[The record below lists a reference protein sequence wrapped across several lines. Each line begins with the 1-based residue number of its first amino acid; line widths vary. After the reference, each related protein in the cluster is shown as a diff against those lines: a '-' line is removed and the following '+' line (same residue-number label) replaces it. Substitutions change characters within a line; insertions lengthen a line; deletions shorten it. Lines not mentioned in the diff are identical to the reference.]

1 MLYFRRGVQYADRPL
16 IYNYGVAD
24 SKCGDIELE
33 SVINRAKKSILMKT
47 ISNKS
52 KIVFL
57 STFPPTQ
64 CGIATYTQDTIK
76 GITDVYGKSITC
88 EICDLVKEPVEN
100 PTQAYTLNT
109 ANRAEYAKVAA
120 EINKDETVKLVH
132 IQHEFGLFAG
142 NYGDHLLDFLNEI
155 KIPVTY
161 TFHSVIPNPNDE
173 LKTFV
178 KLLLDYSNS
187 VFVMT
192 NKSKEILINDYQ
204 IDENIITCVSHG
216 THIVVYETPE
226 QAKEKLNI
234 SDRLVLSTFG
244 LLGEGKNIE
253 TGLQALPK
261 IIEKAPNALYLIIG
275 KTHPNLIKDGVDAYR
290 NTLEGIVADL
300 NLQDNVRFVNEY
312 LDTDELLNYLKAT
325 DIYMFTSKD
334 PNQAVSGT
342 FAYAMSCACPIVAS
356 KIPHTK
362 EVLTPDSGILV
373 DIGDVDQFANAAI
386 KLIADEDLRNEMA
399 INAFTKMRACSW
411 ENAAITHMNAYKK
424 LIENPADI
432 KFSYPSIQL
441 NHIKKM
447 TTELGIIQFCKISIP
462 DLDSGYTL
470 DDNARALIAFCMH
483 YQQTQD
489 KDDLAYILVYLDFI
503 IRCQKPKG
511 DFINYVDQEN
521 REHIEQNAEVN
532 LEDSN
537 ARALWALGTVVS
549 LSDILPEAITKKA
562 TRCLLNSLKWAETI
576 QSPRSIGFATK
587 GLYLYHSTI
596 PNLYVAA
603 IINKL
608 NAKLLANYEDTAT
621 EDWQWFENYL
631 TYGNGILPESMLY
644 AYLITNKPVYKKVAL
659 DSLDFLISKTFFK
672 GNFKAISNRSW
683 HHKGSEPQE
692 YGEQPIDVTYTIQ
705 TLYAF
710 YNAFKTPEY
719 KKKMKS
725 AFNWFLGK
733 NHLGQIMY
741 NPVSGGG
748 YDGLEKENVNLN
760 QGAESTVCYLTARL
774 LMEKLAMSQSR
785 VIPLMKN
792 RTGIAINS

>member
-1 MLYFRRGVQYADRPL
+1 
-16 IYNYGVAD
+16 
-24 SKCGDIELE
+24 
-33 SVINRAKKSILMKT
+33 MKT
-47 ISNKS
+47 ILNKS

-76 GITDVYGKSITC
+76 GITDVYGKSIQC
-88 EICDLVKEPVEN
+88 EICELVDKPKEQ
-100 PTQAYTLNT
+100 PTQAFTLNT
-109 ANRAEYAKVAA
+109 KNREEYAKVAE
-120 EINKDETVKLVH
+120 EINEDETVKLVH
-132 IQHEFGLFAG
+132 IQHEFGLFSG
-142 NYGDHLLDFLNEI
+142 NYGDYLLDFLNTI
-155 KIPVTY
+155 KKPVTF
-161 TFHSVIPNPNDE
+161 TFHSVIPNPNDD
-173 LKTFV
+173 LRTFV
-178 KLLLDYSNS
+178 KLLLTYSDS

-192 NKSKEILINDYQ
+192 NKSKEILITDYE
-204 IDENIITCVSHG
+204 IDEKIITCVSHG

-226 QAKEKLNI
+226 TAKERLNI
-234 SDRLVLSTFG
+234 QDRLVLATFG

-275 KTHPNLIKDGVDAYR
+275 KTHPNLIKDGFDPYR
-290 NTLEGIVADL
+290 EKLEGIVADL
-300 NLQDNVRFVNEY
+300 NLKDNVRFINEY
-312 LDTDELLNYLKAT
+312 LDTEELLEYLKAT

-362 EVLTPDSGILV
+362 EVLTSDSGILC
-373 DIGDVDQFANAAI
+373 DIGNPDQFAAAAI
-386 KLIADEDLRNEMA
+386 KLIEDENLRHEMG
-399 INAFTKMRACSW
+399 INSFTKMRATSW
-411 ENAAITHMNAYKK
+411 ENVAITQVNAYKK
-424 LIENPADI
+424 LIDNPSEI
-432 KFSYPSIQL
+432 KFSYPDIQL
-441 NHIKKM
+441 KHVKKL
-447 TTELGIIQFCKISIP
+447 TTDLGIIQFSKISIP

-470 DDNARALIAFCMH
+470 DDNARALVAFCMH
-483 YQQTQD
+483 YQLTQD
-489 KDDLAYILVYLDFI
+489 KEDLAYILIYLDFI

-511 DFINYVDQEN
+511 NFLNYVDKEN

-537 ARALWALGTVVS
+537 ARAVWALGTVVS
-549 LSDILPEAITKKA
+549 IGEILPEAITKKA
-562 TRCLLNSLKWAETI
+562 AKCLLHSLKWAENI

-587 GLYLYHSTI
+587 GLYLYHTAV

-608 NAKLLANYEDTAT
+608 NAKLLANYEDHASD
-621 EDWQWFENYL
+621 EWQWFENYL
-631 TYGNGILPESMLY
+631 TYGNGVLPESMLY
-644 AYLITNKPVYKKVAL
+644 AYLVTNKPVYKKVAM
-659 DSLDFLISKTFFK
+659 DSLDFLMSKTFVNKTFRV
-672 GNFKAISNRSW
+672 ISNNGWLHRD
-683 HHKGSEPQE
+683 SEPHP
-692 YGEQPIDVTYTIQ
+692 YGEQPIDVSYTIQ
-705 TLYAF
+705 TLNSFYKAF
-710 YNAFKTPEY
+710 GIPEY
-719 KKKMKS
+719 KHKMKK
-725 AFNWFLGK
+725 AFDWFLGK

-774 LMEKLAMSQSR
+774 IMENLKMSDTK

-792 RTGIAINS
+792 RTGIAMNS

>member
-1 MLYFRRGVQYADRPL
+1 
-16 IYNYGVAD
+16 
-24 SKCGDIELE
+24 
-33 SVINRAKKSILMKT
+33 MKT

-76 GITDVYGKSITC
+76 GITDVFGKSITC
-88 EICDLVKEPVEN
+88 EICELVDKPKEN
-100 PTQAYTLNT
+100 KTQAYTLNT
-109 ANRAEYAKVAA
+109 KNREEYAQVAE
-120 EINKDETVKLVH
+120 EINKDENVKLVH
-132 IQHEFGLFAG
+132 IQHEFGLFSG
-142 NYGDHLLDFLNEI
+142 NYGDHLLDFLNTI
-155 KIPVTY
+155 KKPVTY
-161 TFHSVIPNPNDE
+161 TFHSVIPNPNNE

-178 KLLLDYSNS
+178 QLLLSYSNS

-192 NKSKEILINDYQ
+192 NQSKEILMRDYEIQ
-204 IDENIITCVSHG
+204 DEVITTVPHG
-216 THIVVYETPE
+216 THIVIYEKPE
-226 QAKEKLNI
+226 DAKAKYGI
-234 SDRLVLSTFG
+234 QDRIVLSTFG

-253 TGLQALPK
+253 TGLHALAK
-261 IIEKAPNALYLIIG
+261 IVEKEPNVLYLIIG
-275 KTHPNLIKDGVDAYR
+275 RTHPNLIIDGVDAYR
-290 NTLEGIVADL
+290 DKLEAIVEEL
-300 NLQDNVRFVNEY
+300 HLQNNVRFINQY
-312 LDTDELLNYLKAT
+312 LETEELLDYLKAT

-342 FAYAMSCACPIVAS
+342 FAYAMSCACPMVAS

-362 EVLTPDSGILV
+362 EVLTSDCGILV
-373 DIGDVDQFANAAI
+373 DIGNVDQFAEAALQ
-386 KLIADEDLRNEMA
+386 LISDENLRYEMA
-399 INAFTKMRACSW
+399 INALSKMRASSW
-411 ENAAITHMNAYKK
+411 ENAGLTHMNTYKK
-424 LIENPADI
+424 LMENTPEI
-432 KFSYPSIQL
+432 KYTYPDIQL
-441 NHIKKM
+441 RHIKKL
-447 TTELGIIQFCKISIP
+447 TTDLGIIQFSKISIP
-462 DLDSGYTL
+462 DLESGYTL

-483 YQQTQD
+483 YKLTRD
-489 KDDLAYILVYLDFI
+489 KDDLPYILIYLDFI
-503 IRCQKPKG
+503 ERCQRPKG

-537 ARALWALGTVVS
+537 ARAIWALGTVVAN
-549 LSDILPEAITKKA
+549 SDILPDNISKKA
-562 TRCLLNSLKWAETI
+562 SKCLLDSLKWAENI

-659 DSLDFLISKTFFK
+659 DSLDFLLSKTFVD
-672 GNFKAISNRSW
+672 GNFKAISNQSW
-683 HHKGSEPQE
+683 YHKDAQPAE

-705 TLYAF
+705 TLNAF

-719 KKKMKS
+719 RKKMKI

-733 NHLGQIMY
+733 NHLNQIMY

-774 LMEKLAMSQSR
+774 LMENFALSESK
-785 VIPLMKN
+785 VIPLVKA
-792 RTGIAINS
+792 RSGVAINS